1 MNNQEVSR
9 QQTKIIS
16 LLARVNEACGDNI
29 ELRADWAKYICV
41 CSAGLLENSIKLI
54 YSEYARKKVAK
65 PVANFVESKLS
76 TIRNPKFEKFC
87 ETAAAFNESWVE
99 EIVAFAGSDGRGD
112 AIDTI
117 MGNRH
122 LIAHGKGSNS
132 NITIRQIQDYLKKS
146 IEVLEFIEM
155 QCHV

>member
-1 MNNQEVSR
+1 MNNQEISR
-9 QQTKIIS
+9 QQHKITS

-29 ELRADWAKYICV
+29 ELRAEWAKYICI

-54 YSEYARKKVAK
+54 YSEYARKKVTR

-87 ETAAAFNESWVE
+87 ETAAAFNESWVA
-99 EIVAFAGSDGRGD
+99 EIVEYASTNGRGD

-122 LIAHGKGSNS
+122 LIAHGKGTHS

-146 IEVLEFIEM
+146 LEVLEFMEM
-155 QCHV
+155 QCLE